1 MTLQQDNRIYGLDAL
16 RAVAMLL
23 GVILHTI
30 IPFKVNVNPSWP
42 SDNSLHGYF
51 FDGTYYFIHSFRMQ
65 LFFVVAGFFARMV
78 YLKIGQQA
86 FIRHRF
92 KRIAIPFIGSLIF
105 ILPFSV
111 APFLYYK
118 YYIADALPPAEAWA
132 AFRSQFFHWNGMAH
146 LWFLYYLLYFYV
158 AMLVILHKRVQQ
170 LIPAFLKN
178 GLLNMASLPHI
189 LIVGLALG
197 AIQVIFFAEPL
208 VEVSNGIFPKISHL
222 LYYGFFFATGVL
234 VNRNAGQLKQIPGR
248 TWLYLSTGL
257 LLGIVLFYVLV
268 LQKDQP
274 LPVSL
279 WVLKLGVALQT
290 TFLTFGVMG
299 FFLLYLNRESRA
311 FRYISDASY
320 WLYLVH
326 LILVASLQ
334 VLFLYTDIP
343 GIVRILL
350 ILTITSG
357 VSLLTYQW
365 FIRYTSIGTILH
377 GPRKREEH
385 IAKTIA

>member
-23 GVILHTI
+23 GVLLHTI
-30 IPFKVNVNPSWP
+30 IAYKVNVNPSWP
-42 SDNSLHGYF
+42 SDNSLHSYF

-86 FIRHRF
+86 FIKARF

-105 ILPFSV
+105 ILPLSI

-132 AFRSQFFHWNGMAH
+132 AFRHQFFRWNGMAH
-146 LWFLYYLLYFYV
+146 LWFLYYLLFFYG

-170 LIPAFLKN
+170 LVPAFLKK
-178 GLLNMASLPHI
+178 GMLNMASLPHI
-189 LIVGLALG
+189 LVVGGVLG
-197 AIQVIFFAEPL
+197 VIQLLFFAEPL
-208 VEVSNGIFPKISHL
+208 VEVSNGIIPKVSHL
-222 LYYGFFFATGVL
+222 LYYGFFFAIGVL
-234 VNRNAGQLKQIPGR
+234 VNKNAAQLKQIPQR
-248 TWLYLSTGL
+248 TWLYLSVGL
-257 LLGIVLFYVLV
+257 LLAVALFYIIV
-268 LQKDQP
+268 LQKDQTH
-274 LPVSL
+274 PVGL
-279 WVLKLGVALQT
+279 WALKLGVAMQT
-290 TFLTFGVMG
+290 TFLTFGIMG
-299 FFLLYLNRESRA
+299 FFLRYMNQESRT

-326 LILVASLQ
+326 LIMVSSLQ
-334 VLFLYTDIP
+334 VLFLYTNIP
-343 GIVRILL
+343 GVLRIIL
-350 ILTITSG
+350 ILSITSG

-365 FIRYTSIGTILH
+365 FIRYTFIGNVLH
-377 GPRKREEH
+377 GPRKRG
-385 IAKTIA
+385 